1 MLSSK
6 KDLLVKCEKLGI
18 SCSKSLAKEKLVELI
33 NQKEKTKIITIENKK
48 QTVVKYIYHLADI
61 HIRYLDRHEEYKQI
75 FEKLYNTINEDP
87 HSSESILVMCGD
99 IFHNRDRFVS
109 ETLVLFNDFIKN
121 LSNLVEVFLIV
132 GNHDCFNNSDRLD
145 TVSGITS
152 IKDYSNFHLLKD
164 SGTYNFSNISFG
176 VSSLLDCLELPFPSK
191 EKGITSV
198 ALYHGIVSGCVL
210 DNGTSSTEGI
220 PLSSFNGYDITLL
233 GDVHRRQFLSKDK
246 TIAYP
251 GSLIQQNFKE
261 ELDHG
266 YLKWDVEEKQASF
279 VKLDNDYCFIDIP
292 VNDDIDIS
300 SIKFSKYSRL
310 RLLINNI
317 TTEEQING
325 TIEKCK
331 QFTTVI
337 GVKKILKDVSINA
350 SGIKN
355 NNSLLETV
363 DQSELSIIKNI
374 VDPLYID
381 EVLELHSNLLQNI
394 DHEETF
400 VKSLPWTISKIQFR
414 NIFSYGQDKLN
425 CIELKDGISGILA
438 NNASGKTNI
447 LNTII
452 YGLFGLSRTQNHLN
466 KNIISRYAK
475 KEGLLVRLTIDMLNG
490 QTYVIERTAT
500 TKTRSRIKS
509 SEEGQ
514 IDIVEN
520 LKFYKDD
527 KNLNLGSKVETEK
540 LIKDTLSILGKEEF
554 VLTNMMSNSS
564 YGANMS
570 IISMSGTQLD
580 EVFNN
585 IFNLNKYKNLHKD
598 SKLLA
603 KKKLDELKTLKVKLE
618 MTEKNLTK
626 YEYENLNQTKE
637 ILQKK
642 IGNGHSL
649 LEQENLNLSVIEQKL
664 LKLQKNQITKS
675 ETTLNSRLSEIEE
688 HLSAYTGN
696 IADLIKKEDSLEGE
710 YDSLIQ
716 NYIKSDTLLPK
727 PKVSVNES
735 IENIKT
741 SISINESNRHKIEFD
756 SNITNEY
763 LKAKK
768 YISSISSDTTLDIN
782 NIKEVL
788 EDLALDNSK
797 KYYKLPKDSRDKIVS
812 DLSKTYVD
820 PNLILKYRKIIEDKE
835 NMEKMISE
843 NIAIDQEIN
852 TLKKMMRDKKIQNA
866 HEIKEKLLKIS
877 DLLEYIDS
885 YKESLDIK
893 EDLRILKE
901 NEFVNTLVSEKS
913 EILSRIEKLQ
923 SCLKDNEIDLSL
935 CKRDIFTC
943 QELRSVKDE
952 LLPKIKLLSHTLEI
966 YKVYIDLTHQKNLP
980 KFLISKVIK
989 NITLEANE
997 LIYNTTGLLCE
1008 IQENEKWEIVVR
1020 KGKLT
1025 LGPEHCSGYERFILN
1040 TALKIS
1046 FDKYKQL
1053 SSVNLFMIDET
1064 IDCVS
1069 ESNFE
1074 QIDVLLEYLSKHY
1087 TKVILI
1093 SHNEDLKKKVN
1104 NRIEILL
1111 ENGSSS
1117 VCN

>member
-33 NQKEKTKIITIENKK
+33 NQKEKTKTITIENKK

-75 FEKLYNTINEDP
+75 FEKLYESINHDP
-87 HSSESILVMCGD
+87 EKDESILVICGD

-109 ETLVLFNDFIKN
+109 ETIVLFNDFIKN
-121 LSNLVEVFLIV
+121 LSSLVEIFVIV

-152 IKDYSNFHLLKD
+152 IKDYNNFHLLKN

-176 VSSLLDCLELPFPSK
+176 VSSLLDCLGLPFPSN
-191 EKGITSV
+191 EEGITSV
-198 ALYHGIVSGCVL
+198 ALYHGIVSGCIL
-210 DNGTSSTEGI
+210 DNGTSSSDGI
-220 PLSSFNGYDITLL
+220 PVSSFNGYDLTLL
-233 GDVHRRQFLSKDK
+233 GDVHRRQFLNKDK

-251 GSLIQQNFKE
+251 GSLIQQSFKE
-261 ELDHG
+261 ELEHG
-266 YLKWDVEEKQASF
+266 YLKWNVGEKQAKF
-279 VKLDNDYCFIDIP
+279 IKLENDYCFIDIP
-292 VNDDIDIS
+292 VNDEIDIS
-300 SIKFSKYSRL
+300 SIKFSKNSRL

-317 TTEEQING
+317 TTEEQINE
-325 TIEKCK
+325 TTEKCK
-331 QFTTVI
+331 QFTNVI
-337 GVKKILKDVSINA
+337 GIKKILKDL
-350 SGIKN
+350 G
-355 NNSLLETV
+355 NNSSGSISDIKLLETV
-363 DQSELSIIKNI
+363 DQSELNIMKQI

-381 EVLELHSNLLQNI
+381 EVLELHAELLQNI

-400 VKSLPWTISKIQFR
+400 VKSLPWTISKIEFR
-414 NIFSYGQDKLN
+414 NIFSYGQDKIN

-490 QTYVIERTAT
+490 ETYIIERTAT

-527 KNLNLGSKVETEK
+527 KNLNLGTKIETEK
-540 LIKDTLSILGKEEF
+540 LIKDTLSIIGKEEF

-603 KKKLDELKTLKVKLE
+603 KKKVDELKTLKVKLE
-618 MTEKNLTK
+618 MTEKEMTK
-626 YEYENLNQTKE
+626 YDYEKLTQAKE
-637 ILQKK
+637 ILEKK
-642 IGNGHSL
+642 IDNGEVSL
-649 LEQENLNLSVIEQKL
+649 QEEKLKLSETEQKL
-664 LKLQKNQITKS
+664 LKLQKNQITTS
-675 ETTLNSRLSEIEE
+675 ESSLNSRLEEIEE
-688 HLSAYTGN
+688 HLSSYTGN
-696 IADLIKKEDSLEGE
+696 ITDLLKREDSLEQE
-710 YDSLIQ
+710 YDSLIK

-727 PKVSVNES
+727 PKVPVKES

-741 SISINESNRHKIEFD
+741 SISINEGNRRKIEFD

-788 EDLALDNSK
+788 QDLALDSSK
-797 KYYKLPKDSRDKIVS
+797 KYYKLPKDSRDKIVL

-820 PNLILKYRKIIEDKE
+820 PNLILKYRKVVEDKE
-835 NMEKMISE
+835 NMEKMVSE
-843 NIAIDQEIN
+843 NIEIDQKIN
-852 TLKKMMRDKKIQNA
+852 NLKKMMRDKKIQNA
-866 HEIKEKLLKIS
+866 HEIKENLLKIS

-885 YKESLDIK
+885 YKESLEIK
-893 EDLRILKE
+893 EDLKILKE
-901 NEFVNTLVSEKS
+901 NKVVNELVSEKS

-923 SCLKDNEIDLSL
+923 NFLKNNEIELSL
-935 CKRDIFTC
+935 CKRDISTS
-943 QELRSVKDE
+943 QNLHSVKE
-952 LLPKIKLLSHTLEI
+952 SLLPKIKLLSHTLEI
-966 YKVYIDLTHQKNLP
+966 FKIYIDLTHQKNLP

-1053 SSVNLFMIDET
+1053 SSIKLFMIDET

-1069 ESNFE
+1069 ESNFD
-1074 QIDVLLEYLSKHY
+1074 QIDVLLEYLRRHY
-1087 TKVILI
+1087 LKVVLI

-1117 VCN
+1117 IWS